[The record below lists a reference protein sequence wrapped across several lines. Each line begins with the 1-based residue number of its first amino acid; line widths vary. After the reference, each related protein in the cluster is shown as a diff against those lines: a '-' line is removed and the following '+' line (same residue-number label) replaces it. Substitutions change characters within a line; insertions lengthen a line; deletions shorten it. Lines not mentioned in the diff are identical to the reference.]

1 MAIVPASQAFSW
13 IDIVL
18 FGITIISSVVAAY
31 LYMKLDRLKKYARLS
46 TILEEAGNRPIG
58 VIVDRA
64 GKQAPFICEQNQ
76 KNKGLLN
83 HNNYTLV
90 NPDLAKPQARSKL
103 FGSEMLYYLLPHFFP
118 FGFTESA
125 ALVQTAKKIREN
137 DMLNWIPNEIAVL
150 ALLFNGTETLFD
162 DCKTVIESNL
172 KFGDEIPA
180 GLLTEP
186 DEEELEDEFEEEEE
200 PEEEYEEE
208 EEDAEEIEEED
219 DANEIEE

>member
-13 IDIVL
+13 MDILL
-18 FGITIISSVVAAY
+18 FGITIISSVVAIY
-31 LYMKLDRLKKYARLS
+31 LYMKLDKLKKYARLS

-64 GKQAPFICEQNQ
+64 GKQAPFICEQNP

-90 NPDLAKPQARSKL
+90 NPDLAKPSARTKL
-103 FGSEMLYYLLPHFFP
+103 FGSEMLYYPLPHFFP
-118 FGFTESA
+118 FGFTESS
-125 ALVQTAKKIREN
+125 ALVQTAKKIRAN
-137 DMLNWIPNEIAVL
+137 NMLNWIPNEVMVL

-186 DEEELEDEFEEEEE
+186 
-200 PEEEYEEE
+200 EEEYEEE
-208 EEDAEEIEEED
+208 EELEEDEELEDGEEIEEE
-219 DANEIEE
+219 EEDEDETEE

>member
-1 MAIVPASQAFSW
+1 MAIVPTSTAFSW
-13 IDIVL
+13 IDIAL
-18 FGITIISSVVAAY
+18 FGVTIVSSVVAIY

-46 TILEEAGNRPIG
+46 MILEEAGNRPIG

-64 GKQAPFICEQNQ
+64 GKQAPFICEQNP

-90 NPDLAKPQARSKL
+90 NPDLAKPSARSKL

-125 ALVQTAKKIREN
+125 ALVQTAKKIRAN
-137 DMLNWIPNEIAVL
+137 PMLNWIPSEITIL
-150 ALLFNGTETLFD
+150 ALLFNGTETLFE

-172 KFGDEIPA
+172 KFGDEIPIS
-180 GLLTEP
+180 LMTEP
-186 DEEELEDEFEEEEE
+186 EEEEEEEELEDEEELEED
-200 PEEEYEEE
+200 EEE
-208 EEDAEEIEEED
+208 EEDEDETEE
-219 DANEIEE
+219 

>member
-18 FGITIISSVVAAY
+18 FGITIISSVVAIY

-64 GKQAPFICEQNQ
+64 GKQIPFICEQNP

-83 HNNYTLV
+83 HDNYTLV
-90 NPDLAKPQARSKL
+90 NPDLTKPSARSKL
-103 FGSEMLYYLLPHFFP
+103 FGSEMLYYMLPHYFP

-125 ALVQTAKKIREN
+125 AIVQTAKKIRAN
-137 DMLNWIPNEIAVL
+137 DMLNWVPNEIAVL

-172 KFGDEIPA
+172 KFGDEIPP
-180 GLLTEP
+180 GLLT
-186 DEEELEDEFEEEEE
+186 E

-208 EEDAEEIEEED
+208 EEFEEEELEEDVEEEEED
-219 DANEIEE
+219 EDETEE